1 MPRTRRPNVV
11 IIPLKL
17 WLIPG
22 KDDDLIGYLQSVPAG
37 QRAAA
42 VKQAMR
48 GGLSNQ
54 PQQASEDEEIND
66 LLDTL
71 GDRLGE

>member
-1 MPRTRRPNVV
+1 MGRPRRSQVV

-17 WLIPG
+17 WLVPG
-22 KDDDLIGYLQSVPAG
+22 RDDDLITYLQNTLPG

-42 VKQAMR
+42 VLRAMR

-54 PQQASEDEEIND
+54 PQPPTEQEEANAI
-66 LLDTL
+66 LDS
-71 GDRLGE
+71 LGEMWN